1 MAKPLGRLEFI
12 SAQTITLINE
22 KAKFGGYVE
31 TYYQTDKLN
40 CKTGNSKIEGCQV
53 EFKGCLRR
61 KH

>member
-12 SAQTITLINE
+12 SAQTIILINE
-22 KAKFGGYVE
+22 KAKLGGYVE

-40 CKTGNSKIEGCQV
+40 CKTGNSEIEGCQV